1 MVECKNQSLT
11 KQYHNL
17 LPHLEANLMSNVKT
31 EAIDRDKTG
40 ITKSTK
46 APDLCT
52 KAASADSV
60 TADTV
65 AFTFFSD
72 YNTSLP
78 NAVTGHIEILQSQAS
93 TGEKAGYICEADRE

>member
-1 MVECKNQSLT
+1 
-11 KQYHNL
+11 
-17 LPHLEANLMSNVKT
+17 MSNVKT